1 MKVYLAAPM
10 RGVREALPTV
20 RRLASAITGSGCE
33 LLTPHVLDETVDVD
47 CGLTPEEVYERD
59 VRLLEEA
66 DAVVA
71 EVSYPSLGVGFE
83 VAYGLLKGKRV
94 IAMCEEGRVNSTSA
108 LIRGIRDPRFK
119 LVIYSSPEDA
129 VRKLQAELRSLTATH

>member
-10 RGVREALPTV
+10 RGIREALPTV
-20 RRLASAITGSGCE
+20 RRLAAAITGSGYE
-33 LLTPHVLDETVDVD
+33 LLTPHVLDEIVDR
-47 CGLTPEEVYERD
+47 GLRPEEVYERD

-66 DAVVA
+66 DVVVA

-83 VAYGLLKGKRV
+83 IAYGLLNGKRV
-94 IAMCEEGRVNSTSA
+94 IAVCEERRVNSTSA

-119 LVIYSSPEDA
+119 LVVYSSPEDA
-129 VRKLQAELRSLTATH
+129 VKKLQAELHSLTATY